1 MARYDVLVTG
11 NNLKLGDDFLG
22 ISSVVLVEAGGR
34 RLLVDAGGPTTRGS
48 LRKALA
54 ARGLDGSEIDAVVLT
69 HLHFDH
75 VYNLDLFPRARVLVA
90 AAEMAYAAQ
99 PHAADDF
106 VPDWILPQ
114 LERRGHEVLTVG
126 QVEAGVEVLA
136 APGHTP
142 GLHALRLETGEGPV
156 LLASDAIKY
165 PKEIMMRASDL
176 EFAPPGTATA
186 TIERLVD
193 WPARI
198 VPGHFPELHR
208 VGDGPG
214 WGWDGAAEFRLL
226 VR

>member
-1 MARYDVLVTG
+1 MVRYDVLVTG

-22 ISSVVLVEAGGR
+22 ISSVVLVKAQGR
-34 RLLVDAGGPTTRGS
+34 RILVDAGGPTTRGS

-75 VYNLDLFPRARVLVA
+75 VYNLDLFPRARVMVA
-90 AAEMAYAAQ
+90 DVELAYAAA

-106 VPDWILPQ
+106 VPDWILPRLETRGYDALTAGQ
-114 LERRGHEVLTVG
+114 LEP
-126 QVEAGVEVLA
+126 GVEVIA
-136 APGHTP
+136 APGHTA
-142 GLHALRLETGEGPV
+142 GLHALRLKTDGGAV

-165 PKEIMMRASDL
+165 PKEIMTRTSDL

-186 TIERLVD
+186 TIAALLD
-193 WPARI
+193 WPERI
-198 VPGHFPELHR
+198 VPGHFPELYRH
-208 VGDGPG
+208 GDG

>member
-22 ISSVVLVEAGGR
+22 ISSVVLVEARGR

-54 ARGLDGSEIDAVVLT
+54 ARGLDGSEIDAVMLT

-75 VYNLDLFPRARVLVA
+75 VYNIDLFPRARLLVPE
-90 AAEMAYAAQ
+90 AELAYAAA

-106 VPDWILPQ
+106 VPDWILPRLEARGYETLLAGQ
-114 LERRGHEVLTVG
+114 L
-126 QVEAGVEVLA
+126 EAGVEAIA

-142 GLHALRLETGEGPV
+142 GLHALRLATDAGAV

-165 PKEIMMRASDL
+165 PKEIMARASDL
-176 EFAPPGTATA
+176 EFAAPGTATA
-186 TIERLVD
+186 TIDRLLE
-193 WPARI
+193 WPERI

-208 VGDGPG
+208 KGDG
-214 WGWDGAAEFRLL
+214 WSWEGAAEFRLL